1 MKKFVLNAFFI
12 KKKLLGKDPPLYPH
26 FMSTFRN
33 GQICYLKI
41 SKKKFWRTLVQG
53 GGGVNLKA
61 YRCVQGGRW
70 CPKSGN
76 SERTYFMDAPQ
87 QQNEFEENAWCG
99 FHLQQTV
106 QVASVAYRIV
116 GCLTMNLPTQQ
127 RTNTSRTPNHRWK
140 QTNSPQQHA
149 GGGERNLSQLY

>member
-53 GGGVNLKA
+53 GGGGQPQS
-61 YRCVQGGRW
+61 VQVRTRGEGGR
-70 CPKSGN
+70 KSGK
-76 SERTYFMDAPQ
+76 SERTYFMDDP
-87 QQNEFEENAWCG
+87 
-99 FHLQQTV
+99 L
-106 QVASVAYRIV
+106 
-116 GCLTMNLPTQQ
+116 
-127 RTNTSRTPNHRWK
+127 
-140 QTNSPQQHA
+140 
-149 GGGERNLSQLY
+149 